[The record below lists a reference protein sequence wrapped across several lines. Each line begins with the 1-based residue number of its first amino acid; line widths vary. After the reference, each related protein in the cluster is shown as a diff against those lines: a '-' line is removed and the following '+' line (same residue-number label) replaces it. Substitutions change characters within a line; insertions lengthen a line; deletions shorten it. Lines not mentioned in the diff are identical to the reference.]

1 MHICFDGVADAIFFQ
16 KLLSL
21 IYIFECFLFIAA
33 SVQECVDISRK
44 GGITSWFWY
53 QFLNKSRFCSTM
65 CICFGGAAGA
75 NFIFESCFLWYTWPD
90 NTSRLLNGVTALGT
104 NSVRGDTWL
113 QISIISTSLEN
124 PLLYLPTPLGY
135 QKLIITFTVHT
146 FVDYTKGQLNSEW
159 IYEVIVSHQK
169 PTKNYKD
176 FGPTKQTRIVAL
188 FFGLFFGL

>member
-1 MHICFDGVADAIFFQ
+1 
-16 KLLSL
+16 
-21 IYIFECFLFIAA
+21 
-33 SVQECVDISRK
+33 
-44 GGITSWFWY
+44 
-53 QFLNKSRFCSTM
+53 M

-146 FVDYTKGQLNSEW
+146 FVDCSMHLFDHHHKYVFFTPPW
-159 IYEVIVSHQK
+159 VIRHYNFTMGPNPLWSSVQSKLIFWFRSNTMGLWMKFAAEILKFFLLICVEFQ
-169 PTKNYKD
+169 TFRNLYCLSSRNTFWEKN
-176 FGPTKQTRIVAL
+176 
-188 FFGLFFGL
+188 

>member
-1 MHICFDGVADAIFFQ
+1 
-16 KLLSL
+16 
-21 IYIFECFLFIAA
+21 
-33 SVQECVDISRK
+33 
-44 GGITSWFWY
+44 
-53 QFLNKSRFCSTM
+53 M

-146 FVDYTKGQLNSEW
+146 FVDYSMYIRAVHLFDHHHKYVFFTPPWVIRHYNS
-159 IYEVIVSHQK
+159 
-169 PTKNYKD
+169 TM
-176 FGPTKQTRIVAL
+176 GPNPLWSSVQPKLIFLFRLVTRDLRIKKLLPNIIFFCRYVFNFKL
-188 FFGLFFGL
+188 FKTLSPQEMRKI

>member
-1 MHICFDGVADAIFFQ
+1 M
-16 KLLSL
+16 
-21 IYIFECFLFIAA
+21 
-33 SVQECVDISRK
+33 
-44 GGITSWFWY
+44 
-53 QFLNKSRFCSTM
+53 NKSRFCSTM

-146 FVDYTKGQLNSEW
+146 FEDYSMCICLIITINMYFSLPLGSLDITILQWGQ
-159 IYEVIVSHQK
+159 IHYEAVY
-169 PTKNYKD
+169 N
-176 FGPTKQTRIVAL
+176 RN
-188 FFGLFFGL
+188 